1 MPLDD
6 WDIHRED
13 GKLVGATLVVDDCL
27 LATIGRNEHPDNP
40 WVWEIEPLG
49 PEGKSKSL
57 ASATALAE
65 RELRAQGTL
74 PPLETRTANVPA
86 CGHPDCLDLM
96 GCSVE
101 AAIKNGW
108 KLPEVDTYIPGAR
121 IALARISNTGMQFR
135 RDWIWTP
142 AP

>member
-13 GKLVGATLVVDDCL
+13 GKLVGASLVVGDNL
-27 LATIGRNEHPDNP
+27 LATVGRSLDPEHP
-40 WVWEIEPLG
+40 WMWEIEPLG

-65 RELRAQGTL
+65 RQLRVLGEL
-74 PPLETRTANVPA
+74 PPLETRTANTPA

-96 GCSVE
+96 GCAVE
-101 AAIKNGW
+101 AAINNGW
-108 KLPEVDTYIPGAR
+108 KIPEVDTHIPGAR
-121 IALARISNTGMQFR
+121 IGLARVANTGMQFR
-135 RDWIWTP
+135 KDWVWSP